1 MYCKDSGTKHVK
13 NAVGL
18 KKCLF
23 NCSKSPSYTKAR
35 TGTPLHA
42 GSEAASE
49 PSTAADTEISPVEG
63 ECNTHT
69 NKPPSAAAA
78 AAMSAL
84 RTGKSSPSKC
94 TSFLY
99 FDSKN
104 QTGNSQLDERLGR
117 AIFSTGSPLS
127 LVENKDWI
135 TFIEK
140 NYAQVI
146 NYPHVLHCLAGCWK
160 TSTNVLKRSSK
171 QQNKIRRNVCGFAL
185 QTDACSNQRNE
196 SVVGIV
202 VTNLRIF
209 FFFKTLG
216 RKA

>member
-84 RTGKSSPSKC
+84 KTGKSSPSKC

-140 NYAQVI
+140 KLRPGYKLPSRSTLSSRLLENEYQRVEALV
-146 NYPHVLHCLAGCWK
+146 K
-160 TSTNVLKRSSK
+160 TTKQNSPKRLWICTS
-171 QQNKIRRNVCGFAL
+171 
-185 QTDACSNQRNE
+185 D
-196 SVVGIV
+196 
-202 VTNLRIF
+202 
-209 FFFKTLG
+209 
-216 RKA
+216 